1 MSCKKYEN
9 GPAISL
15 MTKKARI
22 ANSWKVNTYYLNGQ
36 DKTTSYRSLVTRE
49 RLVMYQSGLFE
60 YTEVSS
66 WTWAVPSYSGT
77 WKFINDK
84 EDVEMVSDNAKIG
97 TQTYRIT
104 RLKNKQLWMKIQ
116 LTPDSLIEY
125 HYIPYTEE

>member
-1 MSCKKYEN
+1 MS
-9 GPAISL
+9 
-15 MTKKARI
+15 KKARI
-22 ANSWKVNTYYLNGQ
+22 ANIWKVNTYYLNGQ

-49 RLVMYQSGLFE
+49 KLVMYQSGLFE

-84 EDVEMVSDNAKIG
+84 EDIEMVSDNAKIG
-97 TQTYRIT
+97 TQIYRIT
-104 RLKNKQLWMKIQ
+104 RLKNRQLWMKIQ